1 MRNTLLRIISLC
13 LVVLMLLQGAMAVEP
28 EEEITTGFENKTI
41 SILGDSIST
50 FEGISSGEASETT
63 NTTIKDNRDYY
74 KTGRFEVTLNDTW
87 WMQAKEALGAE
98 ILVNNSYSNTTIF
111 SPFSNNNETT
121 GYLSR
126 PYNLHDNT
134 GENAGQEPD
143 IIAVYIGTNDISYH
157 KSRLGS
163 YAEIDFD
170 TLILESNDSFI
181 YQNPTTSAEAY
192 AIMLHKI
199 INTYKDAEVY
209 CFTLLPRNT
218 ESKSDINLQKSFN
231 ETIKEIANH
240 YGCFTVDLYNDSGIT
255 ADEENYSRYL
265 LDSYLH
271 PNNMGMDVIT
281 GAFLS
286 SLYENSRYAPQNT
299 VLHDV
304 SYQLEDV
311 IVNEGTVKKAIEN
324 NAFECNLTKLLYGNL
339 SVTVKMN
346 DEDITEQCY
355 SDGKILIPQVTGSI
369 EITASVTQ
377 EQRLFKC
384 YRYENTNG
392 NLNNISKNENYSNI
406 ATENEVCGYLLENNI
421 KLCYD
426 TPWTAIFRT
435 QENEA
440 EKFNVLSSQD
450 ESGVALVFDKKNNII
465 GISFNNTPDIVY
477 GIDISSIDNTVAHTY
492 KIINEH
498 FINGTNSFTLYVDNK
513 LFGTFDSHFVNG
525 EYADSNISP
534 LYEKDFIF
542 NCINKE
548 ALAGLEYIQIWESE
562 TKTSHK
568 HSFAY
573 PELTSPTCTEYG
585 STITTCDCG
594 ASHSEPNIPPTGH
607 KEGAWL
613 MSKPATAEEQGE
625 AYKECSVCKAVTQTK
640 AIPEIKCDK
649 PVISSLVNTEDGI
662 KVSWKP
668 VKGADSYRV
677 YHRLMNGA
685 WKYLCT
691 TTSLSYVDTDI
702 KHGYWYYYTVIAV
715 NEAGYSDFYASGN
728 VIQAFDTPYF
738 KSVQNVH
745 QGIKLTWNSIKGA
758 NGYYIYK
765 KTGTGEWKYYCWTS
779 ATSYT
784 DKSVSNG
791 VTYSYRIRAFR
802 NDTIS
807 GYYSNGITLK
817 RFASPVLKTPV
828 NTDYGIKIQWNK
840 LSGAT
845 GYYVYRKTGN
855 SGWKY
860 IGKTTNIYFTDTKA
874 EAGKTYTYT
883 VKAYNSAGQNS
894 AYNTSGISYKRLTTP
909 KIYDYDSV
917 SGGIKI
923 KWKDVTGAGGYYVY
937 RKTADTGW
945 KYLGKTTS
953 KSYTDTSAK
962 KGTAY
967 TYTVKAYSGSYVSM
981 YNTKGINAK
990 R

>member
-1 MRNTLLRIISLC
+1 MRNTLLRIMSIC
-13 LVVLMLLQGAMAVEP
+13 LVMLMLIQGATAVEA
-28 EEEITTGFENKTI
+28 EEEITPGFENKTI

-50 FEGISSGEASETT
+50 FEGVSSGEASQTT
-63 NTTIKDNRDYY
+63 NTTIKGNRDYY
-74 KTGRFEVTLNDTW
+74 KNGRFEVTLNDTW

-111 SPFSNNNETT
+111 SPFSDDNETT

-143 IIAVYIGTNDISYH
+143 IVAVYMGTNDVSYH
-157 KSRLGS
+157 KTRLGS

-170 TLILESNDSFI
+170 SLILGNNDSFI
-181 YQNPTTSAEAY
+181 YKKPTTSAEAY

-199 INTYKDAEVY
+199 INTYKNAEVY
-209 CFTLLPRNT
+209 CFTLLPRHT

-255 ADEENYSRYL
+255 AEEENYSRYL

-271 PNNMGMDVIT
+271 PNNMGMDTIT

-299 VLHDV
+299 VVHNV

-324 NAFECNLTKLLYGNL
+324 NAFKCTLTKLLYGNL
-339 SVTVKMN
+339 NVTVKMN
-346 DEDITEQCY
+346 DEDITELCY
-355 SDGKILIPQVTGSI
+355 SDGKITIPQVTGSI

-377 EQRLFKC
+377 EARVFKC

-392 NLNNISKNENYSNI
+392 NLNNISKNENYSNV
-406 ATENEVCGYLLENNI
+406 ASQNEEYGYTLENDI

-426 TPWTAIFRT
+426 TPWTAIFRVK
-435 QENEA
+435 ENES
-440 EKFNVLSSQD
+440 ESFNVLSSQY
-450 ESGVALVFDKKNNII
+450 ENGAALVFDKKNNII
-465 GISFNNTPDIVY
+465 GISFNSSSDDVY
-477 GIDISSIDNTVAHTY
+477 GIDISSIDSTAAHTY

-498 FINGTNSFTLYVDNK
+498 FINGTNCFTLYIDNK

-534 LYEKDFIF
+534 LYENDFIF
-542 NCINKE
+542 NCISKDFSTDI
-548 ALAGLEYIQIWESE
+548 EYIQIWESE
-562 TKTSHK
+562 TKTLHK
-568 HSFAY
+568 HSFGY
-573 PELTSPTCTEYG
+573 PELTVPTCTEYG

-594 ASHSEPNIPPTGH
+594 ASHSEPNIPPKGH

-625 AYKECSVCKAVTQTK
+625 SYKECSVCKAVTQTK

-649 PVISSLVNTEDGI
+649 PVISSLANTENGI
-662 KVSWKP
+662 KVSWKR

-677 YHRLMNGA
+677 YHRLINGT
-685 WKYLCT
+685 WKYLGT
-691 TTSLSYVDTDI
+691 VATTSFVDTDV
-702 KHGYWYYYTVIAV
+702 KNGYWYYYTVRAV
-715 NEAGYSDFYASGN
+715 NEAGFSDYNTTGN
-728 VIQAFDTPYF
+728 LIQALKTPKF
-738 KSVQNVH
+738 KSAQNVH
-745 QGIKLTWNSIKGA
+745 QGIKLSWNKINGA
-758 NGYYIYK
+758 KGYYIYRK
-765 KTGTGEWKYYCWTS
+765 AGNGEWQYYCCTS

-784 DKSVSNG
+784 DKKVSNG
-791 VTYSYRIRAFR
+791 VIYSYRIRAFR
-802 NDTIS
+802 NDTVS
-807 GYYSNGITLK
+807 GYYSNGITLR

-828 NTDYGIKIQWNK
+828 NTDDGIKVQWNK

-845 GYYVYRKTGN
+845 GYYVYRKTST

-860 IGKTTNIYFTDTKA
+860 IGKTTNTYFTDTKA
-874 EAGKTYTYT
+874 EAGQTYTYT
-883 VKAYNSAGQNS
+883 VKAYNSVGQSS
-894 AYNTSGISYKRLTTP
+894 AYNTAGISYKRLTTP
-909 KIYDYDSV
+909 KIYDADSV

-923 KWKDVTGAGGYYVY
+923 KWKDVKGADGYYVY
-937 RKTADTGW
+937 RKTANSTW

-953 KSYTDTSAK
+953 KKYTDTTAK
-962 KGTAY
+962 KGVTY
-967 TYTVKAYSGSYVSM
+967 TYTVKAYNSSYVSM